1 MQSNRSFCIESLIA
15 SRDKFSPK
23 FARDDAELDD
33 EASSDLSDRESPRLP
48 QQSTPFSVNDI
59 LNPDKF
65 TRERSPSESPPCSD
79 AKKVVWHPW
88 MSATRYNRP
97 QKIIN
102 GKRILIHVYK
112 LPLRGKWSQLNYVL
126 NIADINFA
134 FDLRDSKS
142 SGRPIQRLQF
152 AVVYWR
158 NEILIILPNFTANVL
173 SAAPHLNFDH
183 RLWEMRSGK
192 WF

>member
-1 MQSNRSFCIESLIA
+1 MSTESSRLANHRRLDSQLWTCSEQHPASLERATTKDRITYEVMQSNRSFCIESLIA

-112 LPLRGKWSQLNYVL
+112 LPLRGK
-126 NIADINFA
+126 
-134 FDLRDSKS
+134 
-142 SGRPIQRLQF
+142 
-152 AVVYWR
+152 
-158 NEILIILPNFTANVL
+158 
-173 SAAPHLNFDH
+173 
-183 RLWEMRSGK
+183 
-192 WF
+192 